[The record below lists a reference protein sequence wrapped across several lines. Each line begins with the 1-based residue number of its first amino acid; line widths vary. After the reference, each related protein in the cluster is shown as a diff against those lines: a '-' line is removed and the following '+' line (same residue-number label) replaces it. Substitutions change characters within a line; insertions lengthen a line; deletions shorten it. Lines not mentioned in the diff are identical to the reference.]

1 MAWQFESFFM
11 LATSSCLRYSASIFS
26 IRSAVT
32 FFRDIS
38 FISHIFSF
46 CAFFS
51 RYFLFFC
58 FAVTRATFRYG
69 CNCHACFSCSFF
81 PLPPAH
87 KMLSNVVALP
97 FGVLANGCSCGGWY
111 VLFGPRIFASYGR
124 FLLAAPYLHGSNCTQ
139 HTHTYNHTHAR
150 TCTREQKN
158 RHHKKKRKPVLL
170 KPQHCSTKEFIST
183 AEMQPFKLEFSL

>member
-1 MAWQFESFFM
+1 MFALFSQHFFNKV
-11 LATSSCLRYSASIFS
+11 CRHIFFG
-26 IRSAVT
+26 I
-32 FFRDIS
+32 FHLF
-38 FISHIFSF
+38 HIFSVSVP
-46 CAFFS
+46 FFHAI
-51 RYFLFFC
+51 FC
-58 FAVTRATFRYG
+58 FFVLRLREQLSVMVATATPVLAV
-69 CNCHACFSCSFF
+69 FF

-158 RHHKKKRKPVLL
+158 RHHKKKKEASSLKTSTLL
-170 KPQHCSTKEFIST
+170 NKRIHIHGRN
-183 AEMQPFKLEFSL
+183 AAI